1 MTKVIMN
8 MIDAWNC
15 KLGKDRSFQKRT
27 CQHCQQWKW
36 MGISPD
42 SKFLGTPSS
51 GFLFTKMS
59 INTLLR
65 MWTAFNLHISN
76 TQRQSITLW
85 QRILDHF
92 AWVRETGDWTFAVHS
107 WKLKAKDVRKY
118 APDPCA
124 RHSQQDLT
132 AAGNLEEK
140 TIDKLNKKRKK
151 ITDKATKDCT
161 NCTNTICFHMLRH
174 WLFWARPSHNSGHPQ
189 SVHTQCSGCHCV
201 LSAMRINGFML
212 APRMA
217 PLRSANCYNFVD
229 CRDEDI
235 GDDLNDEHDN
245 CNDEDHDNNLKKRT
259 MHTTT
264 RIHMMI
270 KRWSWENG
278 IFKRT
283 VKNNNAK

>member
-1 MTKVIMN
+1 MTKFILN

-15 KLGKDRSFQKRT
+15 KLGKDQSFQKRT
-27 CQHCQQWKW
+27 GQHCQQWKW
-36 MGISPD
+36 MDISPD
-42 SKFLGTPSS
+42 SKFPGTPSS

-140 TIDKLNKKRKK
+140 TIDKLNKERKK
-151 ITDKATKDCT
+151 DCAWSTKGCSRIQSRRKVPGKGALCGLHGCSRES
-161 NCTNTICFHMLRH
+161 NVSFLAGLHCEAAPVVAGPFWQPGL
-174 WLFWARPSHNSGHPQ
+174 LFCLLMARTFE
-189 SVHTQCSGCHCV
+189 VV
-201 LSAMRINGFML
+201 LWFFVLLYFFRYIILFFLWNLDNFIFLILLL
-212 APRMA
+212 AP
-217 PLRSANCYNFVD
+217 C
-229 CRDEDI
+229 
-235 GDDLNDEHDN
+235 
-245 CNDEDHDNNLKKRT
+245 
-259 MHTTT
+259 
-264 RIHMMI
+264 
-270 KRWSWENG
+270 
-278 IFKRT
+278 
-283 VKNNNAK
+283 